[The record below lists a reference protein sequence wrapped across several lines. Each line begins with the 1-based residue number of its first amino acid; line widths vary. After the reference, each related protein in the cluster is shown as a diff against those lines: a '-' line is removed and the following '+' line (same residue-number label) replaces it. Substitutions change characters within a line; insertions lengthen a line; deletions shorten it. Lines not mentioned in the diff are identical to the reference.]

1 MKFQME
7 IDLDAV
13 EGNYEHVAYLLTQ
26 IAETLSAGAWGLDL
40 REPAADKLPR
50 VCEVGNEQSRVMAR
64 AGVRDEAFD
73 TATAIVRP
81 AAMAPLNDPLNTTPI
96 PESTLQ

>member
-1 MKFQME
+1 MKFLME
-7 IDLDAV
+7 IDLDAI
-13 EGNYEHVAYLLTQ
+13 EGNNEHVAYLLTQ
-26 IAETLSAGAWGLDL
+26 IAGTLSAGAWGLDL

-50 VCEVGNEQSRVMAR
+50 VCEVGDEQFRVMAR
-64 AGVRDEAFD
+64 AGIRDEAFNSSQ
-73 TATAIVRP
+73 TILRP